1 MQNFILTRVAIDSL
15 IDGTKLSIQNKS
27 ISESMAQ
34 IEQARELIQ
43 KLKQMST
50 SDQTAIVARR
60 ESTIEDLAI
69 IAADKLK
76 KVPLKKARH
85 EGDVSA
91 AVGNLLG
98 EVQGLRGQEPLVS
111 GLAIVTIIAWSN
123 NNH

>member
-34 IEQARELIQ
+34 IEQARELIR

-69 IAADKLK
+69 ITAGKLK
-76 KVPLKKARH
+76 KVPRKKANTK
-85 EGDVSA
+85 GT
-91 AVGNLLG
+91 L
-98 EVQGLRGQEPLVS
+98 VQPFGTS
-111 GLAIVTIIAWSN
+111 
-123 NNH
+123 

>member
-34 IEQARELIQ
+34 IEQARELIR

-69 IAADKLK
+69 ITAGKLK
-76 KVPLKKARH
+76 KVPRKKANTK
-85 EGDVSA
+85 GTLVQP
-91 AVGNLLG
+91 LG
-98 EVQGLRGQEPLVS
+98 TS
-111 GLAIVTIIAWSN
+111 
-123 NNH
+123 

>member
-1 MQNFILTRVAIDSL
+1 MQNFVRTRVAIDSL

-27 ISESMAQ
+27 ISESMEQ

-69 IAADKLK
+69 ITAGKLK
-76 KVPLKKARH
+76 KVPRKKA
-85 EGDVSA
+85 SA
-91 AVGNLLG
+91 KVTLVQPLG
-98 EVQGLRGQEPLVS
+98 TS
-111 GLAIVTIIAWSN
+111 
-123 NNH
+123 

>member
-69 IAADKLK
+69 ITAGKLK
-76 KVPLKKARH
+76 KVPRKKANTK
-85 EGDVSA
+85 GTLVQP
-91 AVGNLLG
+91 LG
-98 EVQGLRGQEPLVS
+98 TS
-111 GLAIVTIIAWSN
+111 
-123 NNH
+123 

>member
-1 MQNFILTRVAIDSL
+1 MQNFLRIRVAIDSL

-27 ISESMAQ
+27 LSESMEQ

-76 KVPLKKARH
+76 KVPRKMASTKGTLAQP
-85 EGDVSA
+85 
-91 AVGNLLG
+91 LG
-98 EVQGLRGQEPLVS
+98 TS
-111 GLAIVTIIAWSN
+111 
-123 NNH
+123 